1 MSAGWR
7 RLYGLPW
14 HSRGRGGVGAH
25 PCRPRIDPL
34 RCALPG
40 AHSDQPPA
48 GRALGGSGLRDTA
61 TPVPVVAEAA
71 RPCPSSPLS
80 PRPVRSARRFPIH
93 QPSGGFLAQWL
104 RGGGRWC
111 DPRLARPRRE
121 RPGSRPLLSWSP
133 AAGLEPSRLLHQR
146 REPPSS
152 PGVRGA
158 PRRMEQRLRPRQVPP
173 QEDRV
178 APGP

>member
-1 MSAGWR
+1 MCACVRVCVRVSAFSPYETARWCCHPQVVDEVSAGWR

-61 TPVPVVAEAA
+61 MPVPVVAEAV

-80 PRPVRSARRFPIH
+80 PLPVRSARHFPIH

-104 RGGGRWC
+104 RWGAGGGVTPGWRG
-111 DPRLARPRRE
+111 PAVRGLAAALCSPGAQPPALS
-121 RPGSRPLLSWSP
+121 RPGCCT
-133 AAGLEPSRLLHQR
+133 
-146 REPPSS
+146 REGS
-152 PGVRGA
+152 
-158 PRRMEQRLRPRQVPP
+158 L
-173 QEDRV
+173 
-178 APGP
+178 